1 MPSNIILDVFSRKSG
16 VTEQTKEESDVSI
29 QRATL
34 LGYSCY
40 IQQSQDLCAQGCTRC
55 SIIVLPPRL
64 FIGIRGTYTIEVL
77 MVLLIRCLQVA
88 SNPEID
94 LGDDDDPIR

>member
-40 IQQSQDLCAQGCTRC
+40 IQQLQNLCAQGNTFCV
-55 SIIVLPPRL
+55 IDVLSPRL
-64 FIGIRGTYTIEVL
+64 HI
-77 MVLLIRCLQVA
+77 
-88 SNPEID
+88 
-94 LGDDDDPIR
+94 